1 MQDQLIETGFRR
13 IGLILALPFAAVA
26 VAKILAALWT
36 WVTADNLALAE
47 SRMIAQ
53 LACAGSSAVF
63 GALVYG
69 VTSVVRRAVILL
81 AL

>member
-13 IGLILALPFAAVA
+13 VGLILAFPFAAVA
-26 VAKILAALWT
+26 AIMLLAALYT
-36 WVTADNLALAE
+36 WVTADSQALAE
-47 SRMIAQ
+47 SRMIEQ

-69 VTSVVRRAVILL
+69 VMSVVRRAVILL